1 MSDENESARGS
12 GISRREALRRGA
24 IVGGAV
30 VWASPV
36 VQTIGMH
43 KAYAQTT
50 PAVTDISFIA
60 LLLQCGTTTY
70 RIKWETDFTGA
81 PDECGN
87 SFAIGNCNPSD
98 LGSGS
103 VSSCPDGVSASVNP
117 NGSVTVTFPSS
128 CNITDFVVK
137 RGQCCAGPGQAGEPS
152 VPIGGGSATFG
163 VPTSNQT
170 NCA

>member
-1 MSDENESARGS
+1 MSDELEPASGS

-36 VQTIGMH
+36 VQTIGMQ

-60 LLLQCGTTTY
+60 LLLNCGGTTY
-70 RIKWETDFTGA
+70 RVKWESDFTGG

-87 SFAIGNCNPSD
+87 SFAIGDCNPADFVGTADVSTCP
-98 LGSGS
+98 SG
-103 VSSCPDGVSASVNP
+103 VTAAVNP
-117 NGSVTVTFPSS
+117 NGSVTVTLGS
-128 CNITDFVVK
+128 CTITDFIVK
-137 RGQCCAGPGQAGEPS
+137 RGQCCAGPSEAGEP
-152 VPIGGGSATFG
+152 PAGGSGQVTF
-163 VPTSNQT
+163 PIPSSNQGG
-170 NCA
+170 CS